1 MLLVVVLVAAAFFL
15 GPLRQFFAEQ
25 DRYQQKTVAL
35 EAARADNEALK
46 REIELLKTDSYIGR
60 QARKTLVPPNTQ
72 VFVIEG
78 LPGEEETEPVERTSE
93 EAGTFSVFDRLEDL
107 WRTVFD

>member
-1 MLLVVVLVAAAFFL
+1 MLLVLILVAAAFYL

-25 DRYQQKTVAL
+25 DRYQQKTAAL

-46 REIELLKTDSYIGR
+46 LEIELLKDDTYIGQ

-78 LPGEEETEPVERTSE
+78 LPGEEETAPDETASA
-93 EAGTFSVFDRLEDL
+93 EAGTFSVLDRLEDL
-107 WRTVFD
+107 WRTVFN